1 MHIKVDQ
8 NKTKVDLNSLAI
20 CKEIAKIDSDKLS
33 QREVSCNHLHTSLVK
48 TFMSLCDHV
57 SNCYCNFIWYF
68 CLKFEIKEFDY
79 DTFQQTIEYI
89 HNGQCKLS
97 YETIP
102 GLICAAEVSKKT
114 NEITFSLLR
123 AAN

>member
-20 CKEIAKIDSDKLS
+20 CKEIAKIDADKLT
-33 QREVSCNHLHTSLVK
+33 QREVSMEFKEFVKSLAIVRSK
-48 TFMSLCDHV
+48 RLTDGPPDSPDQ
-57 SNCYCNFIWYF
+57 
-68 CLKFEIKEFDY
+68 FEIKEFDY
-79 DTFQQTIEYI
+79 ETFQQTIEYI

-102 GLICAAEVSKKT
+102 GLICAAEVSA
-114 NEITFSLLR
+114 R
-123 AAN
+123 